1 MSKLEIESVQIE
13 NGSLVTYKGSHN
25 FSVVVAL
32 ALIQS
37 SKLLQSEPNFYYFI
51 ENFDKL
57 LSKSQK
63 IAEYYNLKKEF
74 KRFQLIRFRI
84 DPQYPQILLN
94 LQSKE
99 IRSISI
105 IFRCIMISFCPKFS
119 EKILAGTV
127 LFPKSFYY
135 SILNCLSSFL
145 GVTINIDQ
153 GELEDSKNLKVSN
166 YIPPD
171 LDSNQSESP
180 LKLFKVSE
188 TFKCEAPI
196 SLSPIITFKVTQAS
210 FIFYLYCESSSL
222 PNLNKVERL
231 KSLFQSLLNLSPG
244 LNNVLRPA
252 DPRYENDI
260 ILTDSSI
267 NRLYL
272 MRLKNR
278 PAIQK

>member
-84 DPQYPQILLN
+84 DPQYPQILLK
-94 LQSKE
+94 LKSKE

-153 GELEDSKNLKVSN
+153 GELEDSENLNESN

-171 LDSNQSESP
+171 LDLNQSNYSESP

-188 TFKCEAPI
+188 TFKFEAPI

-260 ILTDSSI
+260 ILTDRTI
-267 NRLYL
+267 NRPYL
-272 MRLKNR
+272 RRLNNR
-278 PAIQK
+278 Q